1 MALLH
6 AVGNMFRANAQPDAG
21 LIPVARRQRM
31 ALFSQQ
37 YFTVGAGQRQQVH
50 RRRTDKSGHE
60 QIGRVGVQI
69 LRAPDLLHV
78 AAVHHHDAVGHR
90 HRLGLIVGHIDGA
103 GFQLL
108 VEGHNAVAHFAAQAG
123 VEVGERLVHQEQ
135 PRIAHDRPGHRHPL
149 ALAAG
154 ELRRFAVE
162 QRLQLQHLRHFIHPR
177 LPAAFLFLAHLH
189 AEGDVVAHRQMGEQ
203 GIVLEDHREVA
214 LARRGGGD
222 VLIMQ
227 PDLAFADRLQPGEQA
242 QQGAFPAA
250 RRADQHHEFAFVNI
264 QRQGAERRFAVET
277 FTDVLQTEHGG

>member
-1 MALLH
+1 
-6 AVGNMFRANAQPDAG
+6 
-21 LIPVARRQRM
+21 M

-37 YFTVGAGQRQQVH
+37 YFTVGAGQRQEVH

-60 QIGRVGVQI
+60 QIGRVGIQI
-69 LRAPDLLHV
+69 FWPSYLLHV

-135 PRIAHDRPGHRHPL
+135 PRIAHNRPGHRHPL

-162 QRLQLQHLRHFIHPR
+162 QRLQLQHLRHFVHPR

-189 AEGDVVAHRQMGEQ
+189 AEGDVVAHRQMRKQ

-227 PDLAFADRLQPGEQA
+227 PDLAFADRFQPGEQA
-242 QQGAFPAA
+242 
-250 RRADQHHEFAFVNI
+250 
-264 QRQGAERRFAVET
+264 
-277 FTDVLQTEHGG
+277 